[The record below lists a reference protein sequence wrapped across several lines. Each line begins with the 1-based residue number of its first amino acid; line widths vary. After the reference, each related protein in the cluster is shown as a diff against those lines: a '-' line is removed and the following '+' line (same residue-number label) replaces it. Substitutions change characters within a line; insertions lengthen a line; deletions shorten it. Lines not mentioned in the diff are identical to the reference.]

1 MDGLVDFSLPKDL
14 DTRLCAGEWHLNVHI
29 HSAPLLQ
36 TARSAGCSLLPLGNS
51 RVALQGCFISPN
63 TQFGAALGSSKTRSL
78 LASNTEACR
87 ASAAACRNQ
96 LQVPMNG
103 KESSLL
109 IHSAKELT
117 SSISPALHISSLLR
131 ITLSSDAF
139 LDYVPRNV
147 SSEGEIFFF
156 FPHCVL
162 QQLFA
167 DCGVRAGG
175 GDILSPI
182 QRKWAG
188 DGTLCTPWPIPPSKQ
203 AQEEPCQLL
212 CAVGSSMS
220 WRMCCYRNR
229 G

>member
-1 MDGLVDFSLPKDL
+1 M
-14 DTRLCAGEWHLNVHI
+14 
-29 HSAPLLQ
+29 
-36 TARSAGCSLLPLGNS
+36 
-51 RVALQGCFISPN
+51 
-63 TQFGAALGSSKTRSL
+63 

-147 SSEGEIFFF
+147 SSEGDIFFF
-156 FPHCVL
+156 SSLIVCCSSCL
-162 QQLFA
+162 QTVV
-167 DCGVRAGG
+167 CGLEGG
-175 GDILSPI
+175 ISF
-182 QRKWAG
+182 
-188 DGTLCTPWPIPPSKQ
+188 PPSKGNGQ
-203 AQEEPCQLL
+203 GMVPSAPHGQFPLPSRHRRSRASFYVLL
-212 CAVGSSMS
+212 APA
-220 WRMCCYRNR
+220 
-229 G
+229 

>member
-14 DTRLCAGEWHLNVHI
+14 DTCLCAGEWHLNVHV

-156 FPHCVL
+156 LPSLCVAAAVCRLWCAGWRGGYPFPHPKEMGRGWYPL
-162 QQLFA
+162 HPMANSPFQ
-167 DCGVRAGG
+167 AGTG
-175 GDILSPI
+175 GAMPAS
-182 QRKWAG
+182 
-188 DGTLCTPWPIPPSKQ
+188 
-203 AQEEPCQLL
+203 
-212 CAVGSSMS
+212 
-220 WRMCCYRNR
+220 MCCWLQHELEDVLL
-229 G
+229 